1 VIAIIQA
8 KSSVTFIAQLMGIS
22 WGALAGAF
30 LAPFLYGLYWKRTTR
45 AAVWVSFFA
54 GVLVMA
60 GCMFC
65 TFTGRQFL
73 SPYFTSPITA
83 GVLAMVLGLVLV
95 PLVSLLTPKPDR
107 AAVEEMFSC
116 YSHTVRVPAST
127 ALEEKEA

>member
-1 VIAIIQA
+1 MNNIIKGQNCRQGNQQIPIIYDP
-8 KSSVTFIAQLMGIS
+8 V
-22 WGALAGAF
+22 
-30 LAPFLYGLYWKRTTR
+30 
-45 AAVWVSFFA
+45 FA

-73 SPYFTSPITA
+73 SPYFTSPINA